1 MEQWNTIL
9 CSKVVA
15 LTLNIILKSIIF
27 TTTIAID
34 NMQLFWCQYIYECL
48 YVGVCGCKDCVCV
61 GASMGFSR
69 DIVRKVNRLIVM
81 HNKF

>member
-34 NMQLFWCQYIYECL
+34 NMQLFCVNTYMNVCMWV
-48 YVGVCGCKDCVCV
+48 YVG
-61 GASMGFSR
+61 AR
-69 DIVRKVNRLIVM
+69 IVYV
-81 HNKF
+81 